1 MNWDDLRLFLA
12 VAREGS
18 ISGGARKLGVQHS
31 TVSRRMRTLEKNM
44 GVRLIER
51 KKSGY
56 ELTPAGESLKLA
68 ACKME
73 HEVLEVDG
81 CLGGWDARLSGEL
94 RVTAINSMASGILM
108 PMFARFSQHYP
119 DVDLHLLA
127 SNKNISLVEREADV
141 AIRLTNTPDDTL
153 IGKGLGTV
161 ATTAYGSR
169 DYLARMRQEGAK
181 PVWLG
186 VNCCAFHKSWTR
198 KKVIGQRQN
207 IYVDDTL
214 LTAAALKQHL
224 GVAYLPCFMGD
235 SDPELVR
242 LCPPDP
248 AMKLGAWLLFHPDLK
263 RTARV
268 LAFRDHMIKEMNRQ
282 ANLLAGRSPG
292 GGNKPPAVL
301 DS

>member
-1 MNWDDLRLFLA
+1 
-12 VAREGS
+12 
-18 ISGGARKLGVQHS
+18 
-31 TVSRRMRTLEKNM
+31 
-44 GVRLIER
+44 
-51 KKSGY
+51 
-56 ELTPAGESLKLA
+56 
-68 ACKME
+68 
-73 HEVLEVDG
+73 
-81 CLGGWDARLSGEL
+81 
-94 RVTAINSMASGILM
+94 
-108 PMFARFSQHYP
+108 
-119 DVDLHLLA
+119 
-127 SNKNISLVEREADV
+127 
-141 AIRLTNTPDDTL
+141 
-153 IGKGLGTV
+153 
-161 ATTAYGSR
+161 
-169 DYLARMRQEGAK
+169 
-181 PVWLG
+181 
-186 VNCCAFHKSWTR
+186 KSWTR